1 MKRIALTTI
10 VLLLSAFSAFAAKPL
25 KVTKGDLSVL
35 KEDATATWTIDL
47 TDAVFEKEGNFK
59 DWCGEDYD
67 TRVKLMDEAFFTSF
81 NNNSKGLKLVNEG
94 DAPYRLV
101 FKVKE
106 FERKQGPG
114 MWGSCFIRVFGTLSI
129 LDAESGETALELEVD
144 GVKGDTDFVETD
156 RFPKTMD
163 WLARDIFKLKK

>member
-1 MKRIALTTI
+1 MKRITLTA
-10 VLLLSAFSAFAAKPL
+10 VLLLSAITVLTAKPL

-35 KEDATATWTIDL
+35 KEDATATWKIDL
-47 TDAVFEKEGNFK
+47 SDAVFEKAGDFK
-59 DWCGEDYD
+59 EWCEDEYE
-67 TRVKLMDEAFFTSF
+67 TRVKLMDEAFFASF
-81 NNNSKGLKLVNEG
+81 NDNSQGLKLVNEG
-94 DAPYRLV
+94 KAPYKLI
-101 FKVKE
+101 FKVKK

-114 MWGSCFIRVFGTLSI
+114 LWGSCYIRVFGTLSI
-129 LDAESGETALELEVD
+129 INTETEETALELEVD

>member
-1 MKRIALTTI
+1 MKRITLTA
-10 VLLLSAFSAFAAKPL
+10 VLLLSAITVLTAKPL

-47 TDAVFEKEGNFK
+47 SDAVFEKAGDFK
-59 DWCGEDYD
+59 EWCEDEYE
-67 TRVKLMDEAFFTSF
+67 TRVKLMDEAFFASF
-81 NNNSKGLKLVNEG
+81 NDNSQGLKLVNEG
-94 DAPYRLV
+94 EAPYKLI
-101 FKVKE
+101 FKVKK

-114 MWGSCFIRVFGTLSI
+114 LWGSCYIRVFGTLSI
-129 LDAESGETALELEVD
+129 INTETEETALELEVD
-144 GVKGDTDFVETD
+144 GVKGDTDFVDTD

>member
-1 MKRIALTTI
+1 MKRITLTA
-10 VLLLSAFSAFAAKPL
+10 VLLLSAITVLTAKPL

-101 FKVKE
+101 FKVRE

-114 MWGSCFIRVFGTLSI
+114 M
-129 LDAESGETALELEVD
+129 
-144 GVKGDTDFVETD
+144 
-156 RFPKTMD
+156 
-163 WLARDIFKLKK
+163 

>member
-1 MKRIALTTI
+1 MKRIVITS
-10 VLLLSAFSAFAAKPL
+10 LLLMMAITAFAAKPL

-47 TDAVFEKEGNFK
+47 SDAVFENEGNFK
-59 DWCGEDYD
+59 DWCGDEYD
-67 TRVKLMDEAFFTSF
+67 TRVKLMNEAFYTSF
-81 NNNSKGLKLVNEG
+81 NKNSNGLKLVNEG

-114 MWGSCFIRVFGTLSI
+114 MWGSCFIRVFGTMSI
-129 LDAESGETALELEVD
+129 IDTATGETALELNVD

-156 RFPKTMD
+156 RFPKVME
-163 WLARDIFKLKK
+163 WLARDLFRLKK

>member
-1 MKRIALTTI
+1 MKRFTLTA
-10 VLLLSAFSAFAAKPL
+10 VLLLSAITVLTAKPL

-47 TDAVFEKEGNFK
+47 SEAVFEKSGDFK
-59 DWCGEDYD
+59 EWCEDEYE
-67 TRVKLMDEAFFTSF
+67 TRVKLMDEAFFASF
-81 NNNSKGLKLVNEG
+81 NDNSQGLKLVNEG
-94 DAPYRLV
+94 KAPYKLI
-101 FKVKE
+101 FKVKK

-114 MWGSCFIRVFGTLSI
+114 LWGSCYIRVFGTLSI
-129 LDAESGETALELEVD
+129 INTETEETALELEVD
-144 GVKGDTDFVETD
+144 GVKGDTDFVDTD

>member
-10 VLLLSAFSAFAAKPL
+10 VLLLSAISAFAAKPL

-47 TDAVFEKEGNFK
+47 SEAVFEKSGDFK
-59 DWCGEDYD
+59 EWCEDEYE

-101 FKVKE
+101 FKVRE

-114 MWGSCFIRVFGTLSI
+114 MWGSGFIRGFGTLIIIDS
-129 LDAESGETALELEVD
+129 ETGETALELEVD